1 MNRDLIFLGLLVGAQ
16 ACMAATTCSFV
27 SGGGVAFGPYD
38 TLSASTADT
47 ALNLL
52 VSCTRNGG
60 SQNVAVTVSMG
71 VGANG
76 TSVNGRR
83 MANTGG
89 AGDFLTYGLFRDV
102 TRSSAWGFTPGIDTV
117 SQTIAVPNKGSASA
131 TFTVYGRIPPLQNV
145 SAGGY
150 SDTVQVTLTP

>member
-1 MNRDLIFLGLLVGAQ
+1 MNRALVFLWLLGAAQ
-16 ACMAATTCSFV
+16 ACTGATSCRFV

-52 VSCTRNGG
+52 VSCSRNGG
-60 SQNVAVTVSMG
+60 PQNVSVTVSMG

-76 TSVNGRR
+76 TSVNRRR

-89 AGDFLTYGLFRDV
+89 TGDFLTYGLFRDV
-102 TRSSAWGFTPGIDTV
+102 TRSSTWGFTPAIDTV
-117 SQTIAVPNKGSASA
+117 SQTIAVPNNGSASV
-131 TFTVYGRIPPLQNV
+131 TFTVYGRIPPLQDV